1 MTWFM
6 LESIITSKT
15 RLNLLI
21 KFFVNIANKGYLN
34 SLATEFGE
42 STNSVRKELNNL
54 TSAGYLVKKS
64 INNKVIY
71 SANVNHPLFN
81 ILQSIVR
88 KHLGI
93 EEIVKR
99 VLNKIGKINKIILLG
114 DYSRGIDS
122 GVIDVLIIGE
132 DINKKYL
139 DEITSRVES
148 EIKRK
153 VNFLISSTGISEE
166 GLILFES

>member
-1 MTWFM
+1 M

-34 SLATEFGE
+34 SLASEFGE

-54 TSAGYLVKKS
+54 TSAGYLIRNES
-64 INNKVIY
+64 NNKIIY

-93 EEIVKR
+93 EKIVER
-99 VLNKIGKINKIILLG
+99 VISKIGLIDKIIF
-114 DYSRGIDS
+114 
-122 GVIDVLIIGE
+122 IGR
-132 DINKKYL
+132 L
-139 DEITSRVES
+139 C
-148 EIKRK
+148 
-153 VNFLISSTGISEE
+153 
-166 GLILFES
+166 